1 MRIAAIRIDKL
12 GDAILTEPAIRAL
25 KNYRAEH
32 LTLIL
37 SNYTY
42 PLFKGYKYADEI
54 LALDPTKEGIQKLVN
69 RLKDKEYDE
78 VFVFTPRSKAYYLGT
93 LLKAKRRYSLVY
105 SSRVLAKVYW
115 SFFYKFWIDPV
126 DMAKPETYSRR
137 PILHELQQNFK
148 VLELVGIVPKD
159 EDLELKIPITEEE
172 LEEGEEF
179 WLPIDSPHLLVA
191 VSDRIIDNEEV
202 IRRIFLRLR
211 KMGFRPVFS
220 AHPSKADIIPPEIP
234 KEQVL
239 MTEDLRKF
247 MSVLATADIVIS
259 PDSGPIHL
267 ASAFKK
273 PVIGIYPSNNFDFR
287 VNRWGP
293 WRTYN
298 RVIPFR
304 GDLREDLNLLMM
316 NLEAALKELNIKV
329 YRPYL
334 S

>member
-220 AHPSKADIIPPEIP
+220 AHPSKADIIPIY
-234 KEQVL
+234 L
-239 MTEDLRKF
+239 LRKLRTSSSSF
-247 MSVLATADIVIS
+247 SDNLVS
-259 PDSGPIHL
+259 PS
-267 ASAFKK
+267 
-273 PVIGIYPSNNFDFR
+273 
-287 VNRWGP
+287 
-293 WRTYN
+293 
-298 RVIPFR
+298 
-304 GDLREDLNLLMM
+304 
-316 NLEAALKELNIKV
+316 
-329 YRPYL
+329 YL
-334 S
+334 SFFDLISSHRYSGAISSNFSTRVDKERTVCDHLLNQRKNHVSVNS